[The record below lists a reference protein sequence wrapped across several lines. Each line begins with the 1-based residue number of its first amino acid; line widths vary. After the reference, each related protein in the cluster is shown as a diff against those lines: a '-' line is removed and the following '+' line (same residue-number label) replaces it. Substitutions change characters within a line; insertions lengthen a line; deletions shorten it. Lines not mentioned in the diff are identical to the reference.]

1 MLKNILYTILFTL
14 ICWGGYQ
21 LSYPS
26 NTPPDLFY
34 DGLFLENTLEHI
46 EYMTRGPRG
55 VGQYYHDDTQRYLVR
70 KLNAMGFQVSRQK
83 SVAFNPKSRNA
94 APIRN
99 IIAKYPGSDPD
110 AKDLLLLAH
119 YDAAVYSGTG
129 AGDDASGVAVILETI
144 NAFIKT
150 QAKPKNNLLVVFTD
164 AEEIGLLGAHAFIN
178 EQLNNHD
185 VGLIINLE
193 ARGSS
198 GPGMM
203 WPETVGG
210 NRAMIEAF
218 QAAAV
223 PMPVT
228 TSLTYEIYKM
238 LPNDTDLTPFNQIG
252 QINGFNLA
260 FIDDHFNYHTQLDT
274 LSRLSL
280 NTLAHQSIQ
289 TLALLRHF
297 AQADLSDM
305 KSAES
310 LVYFSLPNVGI
321 IAYPTWLNWLIVG
334 FIGLVTFLLFMQARK
349 KQLLPAKHLLMAFIW
364 LLSAAGLAYLG
375 CWLLLLLVAAVDPA
389 SKDILQGFSYQGHLI
404 MAVSLIGS
412 CLIAMT
418 VLGRSKA
425 LSGSFISIAVSLLL
439 LIPVV
444 YYLPGSGLLLL
455 PVLTATILLL
465 FQVHREKWAE
475 QLAPIVAVV
484 NFILAGTLLVNLPIA
499 LGLSAL
505 PITAVILT
513 WVLSLSW
520 PVISPV
526 KRISLLL
533 ILLLL
538 AALALAY
545 HLNKN
550 PSMTSTQPHPTS
562 LSYLYDADKQQ
573 AYYFHYD
580 RHQSEWH
587 QGLFEQRLNNQETLA
602 FRQHYR
608 KPVRQLSRAVETIE
622 LMPTTVT
629 VTKPLLRPNSAELL
643 VDIQANNNTDII
655 EIYPQQDITI
665 TTISIDGR
673 KAVLTEPLVIG
684 AGNRMLRYYFNGKK
698 NIRITLET
706 SENKP
711 FVWQVQSIS
720 NDLLKQ
726 PEFALDNRPENQI
739 PKPFIQSDNVVVVQS
754 VAFGS
759 D

>member
-1 MLKNILYTILFTL
+1 MLKNIFYTILFFL

-34 DGLFLENTLEHI
+34 EGLFLENTLEHI
-46 EYMTRGPRG
+46 EYMTRGARG

-70 KLNAMGFQVSRQK
+70 KLNAMGFQVSKQK

-99 IIAKYPGSDPD
+99 IIAKYPGSNSN

-119 YDAAVYSGTG
+119 YDAAIYSGTG
-129 AGDDASGVAVILETI
+129 ASDDASGIAVILETI
-144 NAFIKT
+144 NAFMKT
-150 QAKPKNNLLVVFTD
+150 QPKPKNNLLVVFTD
-164 AEEIGLLGAHAFIN
+164 AEEVGLLGAHAFIN
-178 EQLNNHD
+178 EQLHNHD

-238 LPNDTDLTPFNQIG
+238 LPNDTDLTPFNQIA

-260 FIDDHFNYHTQLDT
+260 FIDDHYNYHTQLDT
-274 LSRLSL
+274 LNNLSL

-305 KSAES
+305 KSTES
-310 LVYFSLPNVGI
+310 LVYFSLPNLGI
-321 IAYPTWLNWLIVG
+321 IAYPTWLNWLIFG
-334 FIGLVTFLLFMQARK
+334 FIGLAALLLFVQARK
-349 KQLLPAKHLLMAFIW
+349 KQLLPAKQLLMAFIG
-364 LLSAAGLAYLG
+364 LLTAAGLAYFWCLV
-375 CWLLLLLVAAVDPA
+375 LLWLVAFVDPA
-389 SKDILQGFSYQGHLI
+389 SKDILQGFSYQGHFI
-404 MAVSLIGS
+404 MAVAMIGS

-418 VLGRSKA
+418 VLGRCKA
-425 LSGSFISIAVSLLL
+425 LTGSFISIALSLLL
-439 LIPVV
+439 LLPVV
-444 YYLPGSGLLLL
+444 YFLPGSGLLLL
-455 PVLTATILLL
+455 PVLFTSVLLL

-484 NFILAGTLLVNLPIA
+484 NFILVGTLLVNLPIA

-505 PITAVILT
+505 PITAVVLV

-526 KRISLLL
+526 KRASQLLM
-533 ILLLL
+533 LLVFAAVLL
-538 AALALAY
+538 AYQLDR
-545 HLNKN
+545 N

-562 LSYLYDADKQQ
+562 LSYLYDADKKQG
-573 AYYFHYD
+573 YYYHYD
-580 RHQSEWH
+580 RHASEWH
-587 QGLFEQRLNNQETLA
+587 QNLFEVTLNSQETST
-602 FRQHYR
+602 FRQNYR
-608 KPVRQLSRAVETIE
+608 KPVRQLAQAIDSVVLPQTI
-622 LMPTTVT
+622 VT
-629 VTKPLLRPNSAELL
+629 ISKPLLRPNSAELL
-643 VDIQANNNTDII
+643 VDIQANNNTDVI
-655 EIYPQQDITI
+655 EIYPQEDITI
-665 TTISIDGR
+665 TSMSIDGR
-673 KAVLTEPLVIG
+673 KAVLSEPLEIS
-684 AGNRMLRYYFNGKK
+684 AGNRLLRYYFNGQK

-706 SENKP
+706 TENKP
-711 FVWQVQSIS
+711 FVWQIQSIS
-720 NDLLKQ
+720 NDLLRQ
-726 PEFALDNRPENQI
+726 PEFGLKNRPDNQI
-739 PKPFIQSDNVVVVQS
+739 PKPFIQSDNAVVVQS